1 MGWLH
6 CNQQLLKTQEFVFF
20 LVFVC
25 EVLKDKFPPDEDLD
39 LRASQKL
46 NVFCPMQTRTHTLAH
61 ANTCD
66 NRYLILVHEIFI
78 SGTWNC

>member
-25 EVLKDKFPPDEDLD
+25 EVLKDKFAPDEDLD

-46 NVFCPMQTRTHTLAH
+46 NVFCPRQTHTHTLAH
-61 ANTCD
+61 AHAHTHVKTN
-66 NRYLILVHEIFI
+66 I
-78 SGTWNC
+78 